1 MMWKNVL
8 KIINSKSDD
17 VEECIE
23 DKVKQ
28 IGNSE
33 YCEASKQCKSMKKYT
48 ESLCFRERND
58 MPEWYF

>member
-1 MMWKNVL
+1 MMWKDVL
-8 KIINSKSDD
+8 KIISSKSDD

-23 DKVKQ
+23 DKVKR

-48 ESLCFRERND
+48 ESLCF
-58 MPEWYF
+58 